1 MENSRPILEDAR
13 LEDAGLKNKGDGG
26 DVVRRVLT
34 FWFGAPDADGAF
46 PFRKIWFEKSDAFD
60 ARIVDRFKADYEAAA
75 SDDLDA
81 LMASPE
87 GCLALVILLDQFPR
101 NMFRGD
107 ARSYATDSQARKVS
121 RHALARG
128 FDGSLRAHQ
137 RLFLYLPYEH
147 SEDIADQVRYTA
159 LALSLGDPDRMKYAH
174 RHREI
179 IERFG
184 RFPHRNAV
192 LGRHGTPQELAFLKE
207 PDSSF

>member
-1 MENSRPILEDAR
+1 MGKPRPGLED
-13 LEDAGLKNKGDGG
+13 EGEGD
-26 DVVRRVLT
+26 DVVRRVLA

-46 PFRKIWFEKSDAFD
+46 PFRKIWFEKSAAFD
-60 ARIVDRFKADYEAAA
+60 AQIVDQFKPDYERAARR
-75 SDDLDA
+75 DLDPP
-81 LMASPE
+81 MASAE

-107 ARSYATDSQARKVS
+107 ARSYATDEKARHVAQ
-121 RHALARG
+121 HALAQG
-128 FDGSLRAHQ
+128 FDGALQTYQ

-147 SEDIADQVRYTA
+147 SEDLADQVRYTT
-159 LALSLGDPDRMKYAH
+159 LAQSLGDPDRMKFAH

-192 LGRHGTPQELAFLKE
+192 LGRDSTPRELAFLKE
-207 PDSSF
+207 PNSSF